1 MMFKNS
7 LKLLM
12 ANFATVW
19 KLLVYKILVLGIITG
34 LFFIGFS
41 FIQGMDTFVSF
52 WDSIVNF
59 IFSFN
64 VGASIMELLQ
74 NALTVFQ
81 EFFIFVGDLA
91 VNGTGMFI
99 YYTFIFVLLFP
110 FLWKLSDLA
119 VGETL
124 YGYMASLTKYSF
136 VGSMI
141 RLLGKSCIYS
151 LLTLAIMLPIN
162 ALIIAGLYGILSLVS
177 FGGFTAIMVPFL
189 IFIYLSAF
197 AGLKMAFFSG
207 WMPAIIV
214 FNCNAVKGLKL
225 GFKAVFRRFF
235 KVLSTSV
242 IIVAVILAINM
253 LFGSFSF
260 IITIPVGSM
269 ILLVFQM
276 VMFFGSQGMR
286 YYVDLDTILSPKKLE
301 ETDKLKKVKD
311 LI

>member
-1 MMFKNS
+1 
-7 LKLLM
+7 
-12 ANFATVW
+12 
-19 KLLVYKILVLGIITG
+19 
-34 LFFIGFS
+34 
-41 FIQGMDTFVSF
+41 MDTFVSF

-162 ALIIAGLYGILSLVS
+162 ALIIAGLYGTLSLVS

-197 AGLKMAFFSG
+197 AGLKIAFFSG

>member
-19 KLLVYKILVLGIITG
+19 KLLVYKILVLGIMTG

-141 RLLGKSCIYS
+141 RLVGKSCIYS

-197 AGLKMAFFSG
+197 AGLKIAFFSG

-286 YYVDLDTILSPKKLE
+286 YYGDLDTNLSPKKLE